1 MTHFNELKITQN
13 LKIVSKIL
21 MFVNKTMPN
30 NLILMHYSKRELVFN
45 KFFLLELVRYSADR
59 LVTKTFLTSSSD
71 WSKFD
76 LVNNSISTT
85 DTTESKDRTT
95 SCIVR
100 TRTDPSFW
108 TFFVRTYRPTPTLPF
123 NNNACF
129 FNADDKEKDKDK
141 KIETNPVHNSLIQ

>member
-30 NLILMHYSKRELVFN
+30 NLILMHYPKTELVFN

-59 LVTKTFLTSSSD
+59 LVTKTFLTSSSN

-85 DTTESKDRTT
+85 DTTES
-95 SCIVR
+95 
-100 TRTDPSFW
+100 F
-108 TFFVRTYRPTPTLPF
+108 
-123 NNNACF
+123 
-129 FNADDKEKDKDK
+129 
-141 KIETNPVHNSLIQ
+141 

>member
-1 MTHFNELKITQN
+1 MFVDFHKMSIAALTRTEGDSLLCGGISLMTHFMEQKAFRN

-30 NLILMHYSKRELVFN
+30 NLILMHYPKRELVFN
-45 KFFLLELVRYSADR
+45 KFFLIELVRYSADH

-85 DTTESKDRTT
+85 DTTES
-95 SCIVR
+95 
-100 TRTDPSFW
+100 F
-108 TFFVRTYRPTPTLPF
+108 
-123 NNNACF
+123 
-129 FNADDKEKDKDK
+129 
-141 KIETNPVHNSLIQ
+141 